1 MIKYKIKVKGR
12 VLVMSTLVK
21 VFNGSWKV
29 VKTGFKAII
38 LLFVLLFIVALFS
51 GTDTGSS
58 SGSSSSV
65 VEKYNIQNV
74 KGTTSYGMV
83 TITGT
88 LVANKDYD
96 YLQIEIPTY
105 DSNGNKTGSALA
117 NINNLDKG
125 ETWKFEAIGTGGSNY
140 NINKAEVTGF

>member
-1 MIKYKIKVKGR
+1 
-12 VLVMSTLVK
+12 MSTLTK

-38 LLFVLLFIVALFS
+38 LFFIVLFIIALF
-51 GTDTGSS
+51 TVDDTGTSGS
-58 SGSSSSV
+58 SGSSVSV

-74 KGTTSYGMV
+74 KGTTSYGIV

-105 DSNGNKTGSALA
+105 DSNGNKVGSAFG
-117 NINNLDKG
+117 NISGLEKG
-125 ETWKFEAIGTGGSNY
+125 ETWKFEAVDLNGASNFK
-140 NINKAEVTGF
+140 IEKAEVTGW

>member
-1 MIKYKIKVKGR
+1 
-12 VLVMSTLVK
+12 MSTLAK

-38 LLFVLLFIVALFS
+38 LFFIVLFIIALF
-51 GTDTGSS
+51 TVDDTGTSGS
-58 SGSSSSV
+58 SGSSVSV

-74 KGTTSYGMV
+74 KGTTSYGIV

-105 DSNGNKTGSALA
+105 DSNGNKVGSALA
-117 NINNLDKG
+117 NISDLEKG
-125 ETWKFEAIGTGGSNY
+125 ETWKFEAVDLSGGTKY
-140 NINKAEVTGF
+140 KIEKAEVTGW

>member
-1 MIKYKIKVKGR
+1 
-12 VLVMSTLVK
+12 MSTLTK

-38 LLFVLLFIVALFS
+38 LFFIVVFIIALF
-51 GTDTGSS
+51 TVDDTGTEST
-58 SGSSSSV
+58 SGSSVSV
-65 VEKYNIQNV
+65 VEKYNIQDV
-74 KGTTSYGMV
+74 RGTTSYGIV

-105 DSNGNKTGSALA
+105 DNNGNKVGSALA
-117 NINNLDKG
+117 NINDLEKG
-125 ETWKFEAIGTGGSNY
+125 ETWRFEAVDLSGGTKY
-140 NINKAEVTGF
+140 KIEKAEVTGW

>member
-1 MIKYKIKVKGR
+1 MEIIK
-12 VLVMSTLVK
+12 TL
-21 VFNGSWKV
+21 FNGSWKAF
-29 VKTGFKAII
+29 KTVMKVFI

-51 GTDTGSS
+51 DTGTGSS
-58 SGSSSSV
+58 SGSSVSV

-74 KGTTSYGMV
+74 KGTTGYGIV

-88 LVANKDYD
+88 LVADKNYT

-125 ETWKFEAIGTGGSNY
+125 ETWKFEAIGTGGSKY
-140 NINKAEVTGF
+140 NINKAEVTGW

>member
-1 MIKYKIKVKGR
+1 
-12 VLVMSTLVK
+12 MSTLTK

-38 LLFVLLFIVALFS
+38 LFFIVLFIIALF
-51 GTDTGSS
+51 TVDDTGTSGS
-58 SGSSSSV
+58 SGSSVSV

-74 KGTTSYGMV
+74 KGTTSYGIV

-105 DSNGNKTGSALA
+105 DSNGNKVGSALA
-117 NINNLDKG
+117 NISDLEKG
-125 ETWKFEAIGTGGSNY
+125 ETWKFEAVDLSGGTKY
-140 NINKAEVTGF
+140 KIEKAEVTGW

>member
-1 MIKYKIKVKGR
+1 MKTIK
-12 VLVMSTLVK
+12 TL
-21 VFNGSWKV
+21 FNGSWKV

-38 LLFVLLFIVALFS
+38 ILFIGFIAFGSCCAICVDN
-51 GTDTGSS
+51 GITMDTITNTET
-58 SGSSSSV
+58 V

-74 KGTTSYGMV
+74 KGTTGYGIV

-88 LVANKDYD
+88 LVADKNYT

-125 ETWKFEAIGTGGSNY
+125 ETWKFEAIGTGGSKY
-140 NINKAEVTGF
+140 NINKAEVTGW